1 MTAPENDRHASLHA
15 LVGQLEGTAGWPE
28 AGGLA
33 GLVTALVAELL
44 ASLARDATDTWDDA
58 GGASAQASALRQ
70 RSIRLGRENAE
81 AYAAAR
87 TALVAV
93 SQHGVGD
100 ALDDAR
106 LGSLLTR
113 AAEVPLAICE
123 TAADAATLA
132 ALVAQRVAPEARA
145 NAACAAVLGAGAVT
159 AAAHLVEINL
169 SMRPNDQRVSRARD
183 LVELAREASERA
195 LAASA

>member
-1 MTAPENDRHASLHA
+1 MNGNEDERHASLRA
-15 LVGQLEGTAGWPE
+15 LVAELDGTPGWPE

-44 ASLARDATDTWDDA
+44 ASLARDATDAWNDA
-58 GGASAQASALRQ
+58 GGAIAQASALRQ

-87 TALVAV
+87 TALAAV
-93 SQHGVGD
+93 SEHGTGD

-106 LGSLLTR
+106 LGALLTR
-113 AAEVPLAICE
+113 AADVPLTICE
-123 TAADAATLA
+123 TAADATTLA
-132 ALVAQRVAPEARA
+132 ALVADRVAPEARA
-145 NAACAAVLGAGAVT
+145 NAACAAVLGVGAVT

-169 SMRPNDQRVSRARD
+169 SMRPNDRRVSRARE

>member
-1 MTAPENDRHASLHA
+1 MTAPEDDLQPSLHA
-15 LVGQLEGTAGWPE
+15 LVGELEETSTWPE

-58 GGASAQASALRQ
+58 GGAIAQASALRQ

-93 SQHGVGD
+93 SEHGCGD

-106 LGSLLTR
+106 LGTLLTR
-113 AAEVPLAICE
+113 AAEVPLMICE
-123 TAADAATLA
+123 TATDATTLA
-132 ALVAQRVAPEARA
+132 AMVAERVAPAARA
-145 NAACAAVLGAGAVT
+145 NAACGAALGVGAVT

-169 SMRPNDQRVSRARD
+169 SMRPNDQRVTRARE

>member
-15 LVGQLEGTAGWPE
+15 LVGEFEGTSGWPE

-44 ASLARDATDTWDDA
+44 ASLARDASDAWDDA
-58 GGASAQASALRQ
+58 GGAIAQASALQQ

-81 AYAAAR
+81 AFAAAR
-87 TALVAV
+87 TALAAV
-93 SQHGVGD
+93 SDHGAGD

-106 LGSLLTR
+106 LGTLLTR
-113 AAEVPLAICE
+113 AAEVPLTICE
-123 TAADAATLA
+123 TATDATTLA
-132 ALVAQRVAPEARA
+132 ALVAERVAPEARA
-145 NAACAAVLGAGAVT
+145 NAACAAVLGVGAVT

-169 SMRPNDQRVSRARD
+169 SMRPHDQRVSRARE